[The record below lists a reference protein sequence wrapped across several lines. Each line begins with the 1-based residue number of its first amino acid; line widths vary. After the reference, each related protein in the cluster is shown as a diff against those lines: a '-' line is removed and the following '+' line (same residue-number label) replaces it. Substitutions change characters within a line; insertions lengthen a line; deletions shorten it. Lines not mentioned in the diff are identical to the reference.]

1 MLGGAD
7 FADEDVRRRFPAEL
21 YAEGFRQ
28 AARARARVFK
38 RLAKGG
44 FPEIDSLAS
53 NQLGYRRW
61 AEEGWY
67 YGVPLSNFAGW
78 FAVSLLAFGILRKKT
93 EANQTARL
101 TGLSIILF
109 FTLPAL
115 ALGYALVA
123 LQGCA
128 LCLIHFFVSDAPR
141 RRT

>member
-1 MLGGAD
+1 VPFGAYSYTD
-7 FADEDVRRRFPAEL
+7 A
-21 YAEGFRQ
+21 
-28 AARARARVFK
+28 
-38 RLAKGG
+38 
-44 FPEIDSLAS
+44 LAS

-61 AEEGWY
+61 ADEGWY

-78 FAVSLLAFGILRKKT
+78 FAVSLLAFRVLRKKT
-93 EANQTARL
+93 EADQTARL
-101 TGLSIILF
+101 TGLNIILF
-109 FTLPAL
+109 FTLLAL